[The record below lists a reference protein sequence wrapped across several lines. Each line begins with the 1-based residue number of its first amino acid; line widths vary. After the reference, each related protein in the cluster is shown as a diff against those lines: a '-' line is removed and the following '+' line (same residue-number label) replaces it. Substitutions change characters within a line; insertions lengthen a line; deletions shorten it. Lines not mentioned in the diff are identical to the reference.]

1 MTPLSEPRSLRFAM
15 AMLAFIAALA
25 TVIVVGRMPTDQNAT
40 IGSFVASSSC
50 QPLRLA
56 YPTAT
61 PSDPAQNFGELYLP
75 PPGRHA
81 RSGLVVLVHGGG
93 WQSRLGG
100 LHGLSPLAR
109 DLADEGL
116 AVYNIEYRRVG
127 SGGGWPTTL
136 LDARDA
142 ATYAAE
148 LQSHNPQLQ
157 GPLIIVGHSAGGH
170 LAVWAAQH
178 QRSGPAPLAVS
189 VAGPLDLEY
198 AATQGDHNIGKLIG
212 GSQADLPIRF
222 ALADPSS
229 TLQTKSRVLVLQ
241 GTDDHVVPIAVARH
255 YLNDVNVGT
264 RPLAKMITIKGATH
278 TSLVTRGR
286 TGYTAV
292 INAILSET
300 KIRPAPHLSCSSCGA
315 IGASCGAPRV
325 AP

>member
-1 MTPLSEPRSLRFAM
+1 M

-25 TVIVVGRMPTDQNAT
+25 TVIVVGRTPTDQNAT

-170 LAVWAAQH
+170 LACMGCSAPTIRACALGSFGRRSA
-178 QRSGPAPLAVS
+178 RSGICSDTGRSQHRQAHRRLPS
-189 VAGPLDLEY
+189 
-198 AATQGDHNIGKLIG
+198 
-212 GSQADLPIRF
+212 GSADEI
-222 ALADPSS
+222 
-229 TLQTKSRVLVLQ
+229 
-241 GTDDHVVPIAVARH
+241 
-255 YLNDVNVGT
+255 
-264 RPLAKMITIKGATH
+264 
-278 TSLVTRGR
+278 R
-286 TGYTAV
+286 TG
-292 INAILSET
+292 
-300 KIRPAPHLSCSSCGA
+300 RP
-315 IGASCGAPRV
+315 
-325 AP
+325 